1 MSTDEQSMSNKCG
14 FKEIEIHSTETLFSV
29 SRWWVWVQL
38 ATAQLVWIRQ
48 SLVHLTDWPQDKE
61 GLRG

>member
-1 MSTDEQSMSNKCG
+1 MAALGFGELRG
-14 FKEIEIHSTETLFSV
+14 FKETEMCSTETLFSV

-48 SLVHLTDWPQDKE
+48 SLLHLTDWARDKE